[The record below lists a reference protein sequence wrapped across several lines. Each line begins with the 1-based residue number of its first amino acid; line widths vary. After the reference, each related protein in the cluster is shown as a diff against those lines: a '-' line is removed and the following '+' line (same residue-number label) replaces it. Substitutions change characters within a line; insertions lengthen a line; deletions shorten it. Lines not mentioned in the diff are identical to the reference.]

1 MTCLREQQQ
10 QRGQQA
16 QVGLG
21 PSTHLFLFFT
31 QSGVDARATAARVY
45 PCTWTVGDRSP
56 ATVCTDASTTTCKT
70 LCPSSGVGSSL
81 SRYGSSSLGVSCTP
95 HFSKCSRSPV
105 RPMTPPTEGGGVLAK
120 EGGKKSEGGCL
131 PSLAW
136 ADGPAQVPVLNRF

>member
-45 PCTWTVGDRSP
+45 PCTWTVGDLSP
-56 ATVCTDASTTTCKT
+56 ATVCTDASTTYH
-70 LCPSSGVGSSL
+70 VQNI
-81 SRYGSSSLGVSCTP
+81 VSFK
-95 HFSKCSRSPV
+95 FSWQ
-105 RPMTPPTEGGGVLAK
+105 LAK
-120 EGGKKSEGGCL
+120 
-131 PSLAW
+131 
-136 ADGPAQVPVLNRF
+136 